1 MAYEHGSN
9 YELPPEQY
17 GGPPRSYTTSQ
28 LDHQNSRNYRER
40 PLNGQG
46 QNGYGPSGMHQ
57 PYDNGYAQD
66 DNRSNGARVFH
77 VGGAAYTGNRIR
89 RSPPAQYP
97 AGYYAR
103 PNNRSQMEPPLPS
116 QIDTRRG
123 GYDAPA
129 PHSAG
134 PYQESNDHY
143 IHNQPH
149 VPRHLQ
155 EEMGLYNGSGRAN
168 HNGYAEA
175 NEYGYNRS
183 ENHYDPSYDGQN
195 ERASRPQN
203 GHQNQSHHRGYS
215 DGYGRGSQPLP
226 QNADRNTV
234 QKRPNHGQ
242 SKYTNNSGQDMQRRM
257 MFNNQTSPETIS
269 WDNPFPTFPGA
280 KKKGSQPE
288 KSPDGSM
295 ADMSLRGG
303 MAKPEDVR
311 PQTANSRNNT
321 SAPETK
327 DWENFSRDE
336 PMAHGARF
344 PQTAE
349 VINQREENYQYDQS
363 AYNSQKVQ
371 HQDTAN
377 DNRSPPMGT
386 REDRGFIP
394 GHHVSDYPHG
404 RRPDKPL
411 HGPPLRHHAA
421 LQADSGRS
429 KTMPSAVS
437 NAVMARPQEGYTQ
450 ASTWQNSNRN
460 VNDSAFDTR
469 GHQPV
474 RPATASGVRPA
485 GPGGTR
491 SGEIARIRAE
501 QTRPPLG
508 NVGLHAQQKAIRP
521 PAVHQDSI
529 ADLYDS
535 YYESSAPTQP
545 HDATQKRNRNHQL
558 PVEDLPNFDALNL
571 ASPGH
576 QRVMT
581 IEDHI
586 NPPVQ
591 QPKMPP
597 LPAQYRPRSPS
608 STSAGTRSRQF
619 MQSKSQPD
627 LKNRS
632 PPKTQQDSGFDFGIP
647 QHTATV
653 VDAEYRPSVGV
664 IQKPSERHEY
674 DRRQDPY
681 HVPQQRP
688 SGPYRS
694 NSGYQPADIHFPPN
708 GGTKAYN
715 NPSRPYPGQ
724 EPSEPHRTDSSTKS
738 GELYGSGVQEQRHNG
753 PYRSPPSQEQASIH
767 RPSAAVSGPASPPQ
781 AAITRPDA
789 LPAHPAPVRAG
800 LMQGPSPNQPP
811 KPAPVRNY
819 NNNASPLQASNTV
832 QPPSSI
838 QDPTNQTSG
847 STITS
852 NELNN
857 SRLAAKANPADKEA
871 QMTLAKNLVLAATA
885 LEAYVPQTDQKARN
899 KTREKYISEAHKT
912 IKRLVSSGYPD
923 AMFFLGDC
931 YSQGRLGLDKDSKE
945 AFTLYQGAAKAGHA
959 QAAFRVAVCCELG
972 LEEDGGTKRDLGK
985 AVQWY
990 KRAATLGDTP
1000 AMYKTGVIQLKGL
1013 LGQPKDSAE
1022 ALVWLRRAAEKAD
1035 KDNPHA
1041 LHELAL
1047 WHEAAVGSGKAA
1059 GDEAYAK
1066 QLFVQAAELGYKYS
1080 QYRLGRACE
1089 YGMMGC
1095 PIDPRLSISWY
1106 SKAAIQEEHQSELAL
1121 SGWYLTGSEGVL
1133 QQSDTEAYLWA
1144 RKAATAGLAKAEF
1157 AMGYFTEVGIGCP
1170 PSSEEAKRWYW
1181 RAACESCEICSK
1193 YSAD

>member
-1 MAYEHGSN
+1 MAYEHGFN
-9 YELPPEQY
+9 YELPPQQY

-28 LDHQNSRNYRER
+28 LDDENQRGYRER

-57 PYDNGYAQD
+57 PYGNGYAQD
-66 DNRSNGARVFH
+66 DNGANGAARFQA
-77 VGGAAYTGNRIR
+77 GGAAYNGNRVH

-97 AGYYAR
+97 AGNYAR
-103 PNNRSQMEPPLPS
+103 PMNRSQMQPPLPK

-123 GYDAPA
+123 GYHAPA
-129 PHSAG
+129 PHSGG
-134 PYQESNDHY
+134 PYQESNNYYMHD
-143 IHNQPH
+143 QPH
-149 VPRHLQ
+149 APRHLQ
-155 EEMGLYNGSGRAN
+155 GGRGLYNGGGRAN
-168 HNGYAEA
+168 HNGYVGG
-175 NEYGYNRS
+175 NDYGYNRS
-183 ENHYDPSYDGQN
+183 ETHYDPSYDGQN
-195 ERASRPQN
+195 EIASRPQN
-203 GHQNQSHHRGYS
+203 GHQNQSHRRGHS
-215 DGYGRGSQPLP
+215 DGYGQGSQPVP
-226 QNADRNTV
+226 QNADRNVV
-234 QKRPNHGQ
+234 QKRPNNGH
-242 SKYTNNSGQDMQRRM
+242 SKYPNNGGHDMQRRR
-257 MFNNQTSPETIS
+257 MFNTQISPETVS

-280 KKKGSQPE
+280 KKKGVQHE
-288 KSPDGSM
+288 KSLDGSM

-303 MAKPEDVR
+303 MAKSGDVR
-311 PQTANSRNNT
+311 PQTANSRDK
-321 SAPETK
+321 SMAP
-327 DWENFSRDE
+327 N
-336 PMAHGARF
+336 ARY
-344 PQTAE
+344 PQNAE
-349 VINQREENYQYDQS
+349 FIDQRGENYQYDQP
-363 AYNSQKVQ
+363 AYNSQMAQ
-371 HQDTAN
+371 QQDIA
-377 DNRSPPMGT
+377 DESKGSPIGT
-386 REDRGFIP
+386 REDKGFVQ
-394 GHHVSDYPHG
+394 GHSVSDYGHG
-404 RRPDKPL
+404 RRLAEPL
-411 HGPPLRHHAA
+411 RGPPLRHQGAVQ
-421 LQADSGRS
+421 LESGRS

-437 NAVMARPQEGYTQ
+437 NAVMARDQEGYTQ
-450 ASTWQNSNRN
+450 ASTRQNSDRN
-460 VNDSAFDTR
+460 MNDSTFDTR

-474 RPATASGVRPA
+474 RPSTASGVRPA
-485 GPGGTR
+485 GPGETR
-491 SGEIARIRAE
+491 SGEIARIRAD
-501 QTRPPLG
+501 QTRSPMG
-508 NVGLHAQQKAIRP
+508 NVRPHAQQKAIRP
-521 PAVHQDSI
+521 PVVHQDSI

-535 YYESSAPTQP
+535 YYEPSAPTQP
-545 HDATQKRNRNHQL
+545 HDATQNWNHNHRV
-558 PVEDLPNFDALNL
+558 PVEEDLPDFDALNL

-576 QRVMT
+576 QRITT

-586 NPPVQ
+586 NPPIQ

-597 LPAQYRPRSPS
+597 MPAQYRHQSPS
-608 STSAGTRSRQF
+608 NLSPGTRSRQI

-627 LKNRS
+627 LKHRS
-632 PPKTQQDSGFDFGIP
+632 PPRTYQDSGFDFGIP
-647 QHTATV
+647 QHTAV
-653 VDAEYRPSVGV
+653 VLDAEYRTNVGA

-674 DRRQDPY
+674 DLRQDPY
-681 HVPQQRP
+681 CVPQQRP
-688 SGPYRS
+688 PGPHRS
-694 NSGYQPADIHFPPN
+694 NGGYQPADTHIPPN
-708 GGTKAYN
+708 GGTNAYN
-715 NPSRPYPGQ
+715 NTSRPYTGQ
-724 EPSEPHRTDSSTKS
+724 EPSQPYRTGSRTEPS
-738 GELYGSGVQEQRHNG
+738 ELYGSGVQEHAHNER
-753 PYRSPPSQEQASIH
+753 YRSTPSQEKASIN
-767 RPSAAVSGPASPPQ
+767 RPSPAAPGPASPPQ

-789 LPAHPAPVRAG
+789 LPAHPAPVRPG
-800 LMQGPSPNQPP
+800 LMQSPSPSRPP

-819 NNNASPLQASNTV
+819 NNNASPLQAPNTT
-832 QPPSSI
+832 QPP
-838 QDPTNQTSG
+838 G
-847 STITS
+847 STPEPADQTNGPTRITS

-857 SRLAAKANPADKEA
+857 SRLAAKANPADKKA

-899 KTREKYISEAHKT
+899 KTREKYVSEAHKT

-1022 ALVWLRRAAEKAD
+1022 ALVWLRKAAEKAD

-1047 WHEAAVGSGKAA
+1047 WHEAAVGSGKAV

-1080 QYRLGRACE
+1080 QYRLGRAWE

-1170 PSSEEAKRWYW
+1170 PSAEEAKRWYW
-1181 RAACESCEICSK
+1181 RAACKSCEVCSG
-1193 YSAD
+1193 YSADRHSAKLPQSSRAA